1 MSTTERFFTAEDVEG
16 MVADLKEWPNMSC
29 DDGNQDLGVSPFIT
43 FYFLYNTKHHLDTS
57 LLMVGIHEEFE
68 RLTRNP
74 YLIGTHPD
82 SERPHP
88 YGSKRLP
95 DLREFARKT
104 RKTDYFAFNFTD
116 QKKHNSS
123 PSTAGY
129 FWKMR
134 DYMNDN
140 PEPSN
145 KVYTSIQF
153 YYRWSW
159 WKDNKNAWRQFVL
172 ETIEKLK
179 PDQVYSGFSMANPL
193 AFGTRSEV
201 AVWER
206 SLAPR
211 FFGLDIDYPFSMNG
225 SLADGIRPPTWGFL
239 LSDTWREKLDLSR
252 DQIKLSLQHPQIRI
266 DELDSGLWI
275 ELGEE
280 PALYPVE
287 DGVPE
292 LPALL
297 NKLLK
302 PIRDDHM
309 ALLGFGQWDGDPNER
324 FNDADSL
331 RWMRRFDADS
341 DWPSA
346 ELRQRQNNGGPS
358 DAAPAPEPLELRA
371 YASEACPQAGQWQA
385 LDIPPQTR
393 RLEQGEIMSSLDS
406 AYGLTVWRFLNA

>member
-1 MSTTERFFTAEDVEG
+1 MSLQEKQKKKTI
-16 MVADLKEWPNMSC
+16 
-29 DDGNQDLGVSPFIT
+29 FI
-43 FYFLYNTKHHLDTS
+43 
-57 LLMVGIHEEFE
+57 
-68 RLTRNP
+68 
-74 YLIGTHPD
+74 
-82 SERPHP
+82 
-88 YGSKRLP
+88 
-95 DLREFARKT
+95 
-104 RKTDYFAFNFTD
+104 FNFTD

-134 DYMNDN
+134 DHMNDN
-140 PEPSN
+140 SEPSN
-145 KVYTSIQF
+145 RDYSFIQF

-159 WKDNKNAWRQFVL
+159 WKDNKNAWRRFVL
-172 ETIEKLK
+172 ETMEKLK
-179 PDQVYSGFSMANPL
+179 PDQVYSGFSMANPI
-193 AFGTRSEV
+193 AFGTRSAV
-201 AVWER
+201 TVWER

-211 FFGLDIDYPFSMNG
+211 FFGLDIDYPFSMSG

-239 LSDTWREKLDLSR
+239 LSDMWREKLNLSR
-252 DQIKLSLQHPQIRI
+252 DQIKLSLQHPHIRI
-266 DELDSGLWI
+266 DELGAGLWI

-302 PIRDDHM
+302 PIRNDHM

-346 ELRQRQNNGGPS
+346 ELRQR
-358 DAAPAPEPLELRA
+358 
-371 YASEACPQAGQWQA
+371 EAKTTDKQ
-385 LDIPPQTR
+385 
-393 RLEQGEIMSSLDS
+393 
-406 AYGLTVWRFLNA
+406 